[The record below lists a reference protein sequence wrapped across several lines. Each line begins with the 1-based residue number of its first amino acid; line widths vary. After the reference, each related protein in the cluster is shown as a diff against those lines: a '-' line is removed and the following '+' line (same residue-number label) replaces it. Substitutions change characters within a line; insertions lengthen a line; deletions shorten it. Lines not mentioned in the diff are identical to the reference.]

1 VGPSVTGT
9 VPAERP
15 SDAAP
20 AGQPSDAGRAERP
33 SGVARLVAV
42 MDRLRGP
49 GGCPWDAAQTHASL
63 ARYLLEETH
72 ELLEALDTGDRV
84 LLREELGDLLLQVVF
99 HARIAAEDPDS
110 PFDLDDVAADVA
122 AKLVRRHPHVYPPD
136 PAGPLLDP
144 GPGPVG
150 DPGVTV
156 ASLVDGW
163 EQRKRAEKGRRTLF
177 EGIPTTIPALLLAT
191 RMLDRIA
198 ASGLAVEPV
207 AAALP
212 VVASPGPIPPDSRDD
227 GEPPGQPP
235 DAAPTGVEVERV
247 VGDTLLGVVA
257 AARDA
262 GVDPEQALRS
272 ALRRLGSAVAHAE
285 TGTGAGPDTG
295 AGPAELPTGSTGPE
309 TATGPAELPTGSTG

>member
-1 VGPSVTGT
+1 MGAPVTGT
-9 VPAERP
+9 V
-15 SDAAP
+15 SV
-20 AGQPSDAGRAERP
+20 GQPPGM
-33 SGVARLVAV
+33 ARLVAV

-122 AKLVRRHPHVYPPD
+122 AKLVRRHPHVHLPD
-136 PAGPLLDP
+136 PAGPPDVP
-144 GPGPVG
+144 GPGPAG
-150 DPGVTV
+150 DPGVT
-156 ASLVDGW
+156 AAFLVDGW
-163 EQRKRAEKGRRTLF
+163 EQRKRVEKGRRTLF

-191 RMLDRIA
+191 KMLDRIA
-198 ASGLAVEPV
+198 ASGLAVAPVPVVLPAV
-207 AAALP
+207 AA
-212 VVASPGPIPPDSRDD
+212 PGPLPSDSRAD

-235 DAAPTGVEVERV
+235 DAAPTGVEAERV

-262 GVDPEQALRS
+262 GVDAEQALRS
-272 ALRRLGSAVAHAE
+272 ALRRLRSEVAQAE
-285 TGTGAGPDTG
+285 AAAGAGS
-295 AGPAELPTGSTGPE
+295 AELPAGSTG
-309 TATGPAELPTGSTG
+309 

>member
-1 VGPSVTGT
+1 VGPPVTDT
-9 VPAERP
+9 VPAGQPSEAGQAERP
-15 SDAAP
+15 SGAAP
-20 AGQPSDAGRAERP
+20 AGQP

-49 GGCPWDAAQTHASL
+49 GGCPWDAAQTHGSL

-99 HARIAAEDPDS
+99 HARIAAEDPGS

-122 AKLVRRHPHVYPPD
+122 AKLVRRHPHVYPPE

-191 RMLDRIA
+191 KMLDRIA
-198 ASGLAVEPV
+198 ASGLAVAPVAAVLPV
-207 AAALP
+207 AAAPGVLP
-212 VVASPGPIPPDSRDD
+212 PGHRDD
-227 GEPPGQPP
+227 EPAGQPP
-235 DAAPTGVEVERV
+235 DEAPTGVQVERV
-247 VGDTLLGVVA
+247 VGDTLLGVAA

-272 ALRRLGSAVAHAE
+272 ALRRLGSAVALAE
-285 TGTGAGPDTG
+285 TGSGAGPDTG
-295 AGPAELPTGSTGPE
+295 AGRAELPTGSTDPE